1 MVASEAGR
9 LELIQDNDTRWNS
22 FHLAI
27 SRALEVKERL
37 EMFCRKH
44 KPHPKSGTLKD
55 DLLTHTHWYHLSRL
69 HDCLNLF
76 HVATLE
82 IEGNGAF
89 FYDWFLQ
96 LSWLLDEL
104 DNWRVDFAEEAS
116 RDSTF
121 AALSDA
127 VSHAWSKCE
136 KYYKLADETP
146 FSYAAVILNPTMKMQ
161 WFIDR
166 WACGTAEPRTWIP
179 QVEEQVRRHWLHF
192 YKHRDKRTTL
202 PSSSSK
208 RVSPAAGSSAGSAG
222 SDDLRERLRV
232 YKRVRLD
239 HEILLDDVDDFEE
252 YLRTD

>member
-1 MVASEAGR
+1 M
-9 LELIQDNDTRWNS
+9 
-22 FHLAI
+22 
-27 SRALEVKERL
+27 
-37 EMFCRKH
+37 
-44 KPHPKSGTLKD
+44 
-55 DLLTHTHWYHLSRL
+55 HWYHLSRL

-82 IEGNGAF
+82 IEGNGAL

-127 VSHAWSKCE
+127 VSQAWSKCE

-179 QVEEQVRRHWLHF
+179 QVEEQVRRHWLQF
-192 YKHRDKRTTL
+192 YKHRDKGSTL

-208 RVSPAAGSSAGSAG
+208 RVSPAAGSSAGS
-222 SDDLRERLRV
+222 DDLRELLRV
-232 YKRVRLD
+232 YKRVKLD
-239 HEILLDDVDDFEE
+239 DEVLLDDVDEMWTYQHASSRLLGLNGRRFSLIHELNLK
-252 YLRTD
+252 YLENTSTVPLPVAHNPRLRLVTVPDSRVQSCGTTLAKGLE